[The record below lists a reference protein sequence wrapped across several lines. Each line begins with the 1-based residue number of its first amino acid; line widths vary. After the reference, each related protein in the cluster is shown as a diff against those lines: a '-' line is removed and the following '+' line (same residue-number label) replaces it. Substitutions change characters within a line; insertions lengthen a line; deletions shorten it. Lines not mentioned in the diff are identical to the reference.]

1 MEFDIQFAAIKD
13 CAAISQLAGASFHLA
28 CPEDCDKK
36 ELKTYIE
43 EHLTENAFVAILESE
58 SIIVIARS
66 GSLLVGMMVLEPLER
81 SIVELDFAPGML
93 IRKLYISSDYHGAGV
108 ADQLMCK
115 MEELNKK
122 YGLHQAWLTV
132 FSGNKRAIRFYQKKG
147 FENIGNIEFYMG
159 KEIHLDNLMAKKFNW

>member
-81 SIVELDFAPGML
+81 SIMELDFAPGML
-93 IRKLYISSDYHGAGV
+93 IRKLYVSP
-108 ADQLMCK
+108 L
-115 MEELNKK
+115 
-122 YGLHQAWLTV
+122 
-132 FSGNKRAIRFYQKKG
+132 R
-147 FENIGNIEFYMG
+147 
-159 KEIHLDNLMAKKFNW
+159 